1 MATFTKNYNLIKPGE
16 DEFYDIGVNNNNA
29 DIIDE
34 KLKEL
39 EDGLSKVEVP
49 LATTTEPGITQ
60 LSSATDSN
68 REDRA
73 ATSKAVKVAYD
84 AATAAQTTANA
95 ANMAAEA
102 AKTLGNERKAEVVAA
117 LVAKGISASTSE
129 SWDSLITKM
138 AGIIK
143 ATGNATAAD
152 VLSGK
157 TFSNAGGNSL
167 TGTMINR
174 SAESHHQLATDT
186 AREPGI
192 RVFFQPPAGYYNGSS
207 WVYAASP
214 QLAAENLPKDVN
226 IFGIQGILE
235 RLTTAEKEAL
245 AYAIT
250 TKSIV
255 ASVDDSNTVLAQ
267 KIHQIPMKRT
277 AQGEGVTDSNG
288 YIRVRGLDFSPETF
302 FYRYKRWSSY
312 FGIAHR
318 GNISTNLINENGY
331 YKSFGGHW
339 YVDGLRIDTNTG
351 KADESFAWY
360 AIE

>member
-1 MATFTKNYNLIKPGE
+1 MAKTDWTLTDTVKP
-16 DEFYDIGVNNNNA
+16 DDFNNIGREINQLRMDV
-29 DIIDE
+29 DHI
-34 KLKEL
+34 
-39 EDGLSKVEVP
+39 EVP
-49 LATTTEPGITQ
+49 TASLTEAGIVQ
-60 LSSATDSN
+60 LSNATNSTS
-68 REDRA
+68 EAQA
-73 ATSKAVKVAYD
+73 ATSKAVKLAYD
-84 AATAAQTTANA
+84 AAAAAQTTANA
-95 ANMAAEA
+95 ANSASAAA
-102 AKTLGNERKAEVVAA
+102 FQLGNERKAEVVAA

-129 SWDSLITKM
+129 SWDSLIAKM

-143 ATGNATAAD
+143 ATGNATAAQ
-152 VLSGK
+152 LLQGY
-157 TFSNAGGNSL
+157 TASNASGAF

-174 SAESHHQLATDT
+174 SAEAHHQLATDT

-214 QLAAENLPKDVN
+214 QLSSGNLPKDVN

-250 TKSIV
+250 TKSIP

-277 AQGEGVTDSNG
+277 AQGEGVTESNG
-288 YIRVRGLDFSPETF
+288 HIVVRGMDFYPQTF
-302 FYRYKRWSSY
+302 FYRYKRWSNY
-312 FGIAHR
+312 FGVAHR
-318 GNISTNLINENGY
+318 GTMSTSIVIDDGR
-331 YKSFGGHW
+331 YKTFGGSW
-339 YVDGLRIDTNTG
+339 YQGGLRIDTNTG
-351 KADESFAWY
+351 KADEPFAWY